1 MLTQIVN
8 SLTAK
13 MEIGAPMA
21 AMYLIGNPDHY
32 TDHKLCGFYWRAYV
46 CEAMSPWKMDMGDDQ
61 KGDKVV
67 IRNKGGRILAV
78 TPVQDYTFR
87 PVEYD
92 GICLYDWIIQIMMMR
107 VQCLILLRVEAM
119 THILK

>member
-1 MLTQIVN
+1 MSFAYTDCQL
-8 SLTAK
+8 SHSK
-13 MEIGAPMA
+13 DEIGALMA

-32 TDHKLCGFYWRAYV
+32 TDHKFHAFYWRAYD
-46 CEAMSPWKMDMGDDQ
+46 CEVMSPWKMDMADNQ

-92 GICLYDWIIQIMMMR
+92 GICLYDWIHLYNKKPKPR
-107 VQCLILLRVEAM
+107 S
-119 THILK
+119 